1 MIITTTEVIE
11 GREYKILDIVSG
23 SAVESV
29 HIGKDILSGL
39 KNIIGGELDSY
50 TEMLESTRVKALERM
65 KEEAFKLGADAIV
78 NVRFSTSQITQSAS
92 EIMVYGTAVKF
103 I

>member
-50 TEMLESTRVKALERM
+50 TEMLESTREKALERM
-65 KEEAFKLGADAIV
+65 EEDAFKLEADAIV